1 MASITPNS
9 NVRKTALVVDDSK
22 LARYVLKEMLIE
34 QGIKTEV
41 AESAEEALGLLS
53 SWRPDV
59 IFMDHMMP
67 GMDGLQAVKAIKN
80 DPQTATIPILMY
92 TSKDEAVYVSQA
104 RALGAVGVLPKKLK
118 PVQLEKVLAQLSL
131 IKTKSAAGQQ
141 NKQTPA
147 STGEPTASAP
157 AAAIPATVTTD
168 KSQSASSAETNK
180 RPDKSQLT
188 QASNTLEELAL
199 RASEDQEKDSMRL
212 LFRQLFIEQRSGIK
226 QDQSQLLDQLQVQLL
241 PEFFAGHQKI
251 SRGQR
256 RIFIGLGLL
265 LLLIL
270 LPLYGLLELDHQSQ
284 ADSDMQL
291 SQQQILTEQLQQ
303 QLLLEQ
309 LQQQINNLQQP
320 NSAASDLAPLDTQ
333 LLQWVI
339 NQKSQQPYQQP
350 INSAHTYGY
359 INRLLTQ
366 LDERNFSG
374 NLQIR
379 FHAGAFCEQHSSNGQ
394 LTLADDQA
402 AVIDCINPL
411 ASYGRYQ
418 AESSDFENYLA
429 NLQQDYPAINLS
441 FEFMG
446 TETTLQN
453 YPAPETV
460 ENAKAWNKIAAINN
474 RLEIRLD
481 ADTLDDYVQAR

>member
-1 MASITPNS
+1 
-9 NVRKTALVVDDSK
+9 
-22 LARYVLKEMLIE
+22 
-34 QGIKTEV
+34 
-41 AESAEEALGLLS
+41 
-53 SWRPDV
+53 
-59 IFMDHMMP
+59 MP

-80 DPQTATIPILMY
+80 DPATATIPILMY

-131 IKTKSAAGQQ
+131 IKTKSPAEPQ

-147 STGEPTASAP
+147 STNEPVASAS
-157 AAAIPATVTTD
+157 AVAVSTTVT
-168 KSQSASSAETNK
+168 KSQPASTETNN

-241 PEFFAGHQKI
+241 PELFAGHQKI

-303 QLLLEQ
+303 QL
-309 LQQQINNLQQP
+309 
-320 NSAASDLAPLDTQ
+320 
-333 LLQWVI
+333 
-339 NQKSQQPYQQP
+339 
-350 INSAHTYGY
+350 
-359 INRLLTQ
+359 
-366 LDERNFSG
+366 
-374 NLQIR
+374 
-379 FHAGAFCEQHSSNGQ
+379 
-394 LTLADDQA
+394 
-402 AVIDCINPL
+402 
-411 ASYGRYQ
+411 
-418 AESSDFENYLA
+418 
-429 NLQQDYPAINLS
+429 
-441 FEFMG
+441 
-446 TETTLQN
+446 
-453 YPAPETV
+453 
-460 ENAKAWNKIAAINN
+460 
-474 RLEIRLD
+474 
-481 ADTLDDYVQAR
+481 